1 MSKGASELFSEL
13 PKPTRQVLG
22 WAGVHTQSGYR
33 ACTFKDSTASTTAP
47 TVRQEQAWAH
57 SVLQLFRSAVAL
69 RSTNICKITEDLG
82 FAGQNI
88 TKHLLQQEGQ
98 PRSKETQLA
107 RWLLPA
113 PMPLEKGCKGSEAA
127 TRHLPPLHA
136 LHWGRRAVQAASC
149 THTLEKIR
157 LNIANFALMSQLG
170 AGSAAPFHFRKS
182 GRNQLDL
189 QESSSPCLLLWFQ
202 KDHRQDPTGRWG
214 VLKGWPCR

>member
-1 MSKGASELFSEL
+1 M
-13 PKPTRQVLG
+13 
-22 WAGVHTQSGYR
+22 
-33 ACTFKDSTASTTAP
+33 
-47 TVRQEQAWAH
+47 
-57 SVLQLFRSAVAL
+57 LQLFRSAVAL
-69 RSTNICKITEDLG
+69 RSTNICQITEDLG

-113 PMPLEKGCKGSEAA
+113 PMPLEKGCKDSEAA
-127 TRHLPPLHA
+127 TRHPTAATPSCSSLGEASRTSSFLHP
-136 LHWGRRAVQAASC
+136 HFR
-149 THTLEKIR
+149 KIR

-202 KDHRQDPTGRWG
+202 KDHRQDPTGLWG
-214 VLKGWPCR
+214 VLKGWPCK